1 MSDAPTTS
9 NHEAQVTQLI
19 QEIMTQTL
27 LYRPEKPLEFIVQY
41 LDEICD
47 GANPLVHSYHMLQL
61 THRNPEQFLDELAKA
76 YSALSARRGT
86 PYALGEDVSRLVR
99 ALSVDLP
106 QKYEDA
112 ILAAVDAV
120 CAAGKPV
127 EFERFGGCVRVAIT
141 TRFLVREAR
150 ELWHA
155 LEPGQETKIF
165 NTTSM
170 CMCLHGFD
178 IHCLKRARREKTIV
192 QKSAKKTSI

>member
-1 MSDAPTTS
+1 MQSRRWHGGRT
-9 NHEAQVTQLI
+9 I
-19 QEIMTQTL
+19 
-27 LYRPEKPLEFIVQY
+27 
-41 LDEICD
+41 
-47 GANPLVHSYHMLQL
+47 
-61 THRNPEQFLDELAKA
+61 DELAKA

-165 NTTSM
+165 NTTLICKYS
-170 CMCLHGFD
+170 HEFD
-178 IHCLKRARREKTIV
+178 TVFSLSEKKPPRENDPSKN
-192 QKSAKKTSI
+192 